1 MEVIKETLQKG
12 EEKVGWGE
20 DGSVSLSWLFLR
32 SQVYC
37 FSSCCGKTPDKVSM
51 RCEGLISASSLRIQ
65 FVMAGKAWQRQVLAA
80 AGHVASS
87 GRKESDHR
95 CSAHSL
101 IFIQPRT
108 APPHRQGGSSPFR

>member
-1 MEVIKETLQKG
+1 MG
-12 EEKVGWGE
+12 
-20 DGSVSLSWLFLR
+20 VSLCLGCFLGAKCIAFLR
-32 SQVYC
+32 AVV
-37 FSSCCGKTPDKVSM
+37 TPDKVSM

-65 FVMAGKAWQRQVLAA
+65 FVVAGKARGRRVLVA

-108 APPHRQGGSSPFR
+108 PPPHSQDGSSPYR